1 MKIHKIAFLVFISLL
16 AVGSCKKPKE
26 GCLDPTAIN
35 YDASAEYNSLCIYG
49 SNASVVPIDTAT
61 VPCDTCGPVK
71 LHKVEISITPIA
83 NGKRFYSGTNYK
95 DDQLR
100 DFQITFFKYFV
111 SNIKLG
117 DKSTVKTGV
126 ADIELIDYDTST
138 FLSATRP
145 IYDHI
150 IEGEASAGM
159 YNRIFLG
166 LGVDPIWNE
175 EYSPNDYP
183 SDHPLNAT
191 YTNMD
196 WTWETKYKFT
206 SIEGNI
212 DSDADGKYDRAFFMH
227 TGFSDLYRQAIVRT
241 GSEIEVKE
249 GLTTFINLELD
260 IVKVFE
266 GLDIATKQGQ
276 THTSGAEQLEF
287 SRTIQT
293 NMSKSITFVGVT
305 YE

>member
-1 MKIHKIAFLVFISLL
+1 MKLYKIGLLVFISLL
-16 AVGSCKKPKE
+16 VLGSCKKPKE
-26 GCLDPTAIN
+26 GCLDPLANN
-35 YDASAEYNSLCIYG
+35 YDATASYNSICIYG
-49 SNASVVPIDTAT
+49 EKPRVIPIDTPI
-61 VPCDTCGPVK
+61 VPSDTNK
-71 LHKVEISITPIA
+71 FQKIKISITPMID
-83 NGKRFYSGTNYK
+83 GKRFYFGTNYK
-95 DDQLR
+95 DEQQR

-117 DKSTVKTGV
+117 DRSITKADV

-145 IYDHI
+145 IYDYI
-150 IEGEASAGM
+150 IEGEVKAGM
-159 YNRIFLG
+159 YNRIFIG
-166 LGVDPIWNE
+166 CGVDPIWNE

-183 SDHPLNAT
+183 SEHPLNAT

-196 WTWETKYKFT
+196 WTWQTKYKFT

-212 DSDADGKYDRAFFMH
+212 DSDADGSYDRAFFMH
-227 TGFSDLYRQAIVRT
+227 TGFSDLYRQAIVQA
-241 GSEIEVKE
+241 GSEIEVKK
-249 GLTTFINLELD
+249 GVTTFIDLELD
-260 IVKVFE
+260 IVKVFD

-293 NMSKSITFVGVT
+293 NLAKNIKFVGVT

>member
-1 MKIHKIAFLVFISLL
+1 MKAYKIGLVVLISSVVL
-16 AVGSCKKPKE
+16 GSCQKPKE
-26 GCLDPTAIN
+26 GCLDPTASN
-35 YDASAEYNSLCIYG
+35 YDPSAQYNSLCVYG
-49 SNASVVPIDTAT
+49 DKPSTPIDTPI
-61 VPCDTCGPVK
+61 VPCDTCNTEQLQK
-71 LHKVEISITPIA
+71 IEISIVPMA
-83 NGKRFYSGTNYK
+83 NGKRFYFGTNYK
-95 DDQLR
+95 DDQQR

-117 DKSTVKTGV
+117 DESVTKTDV

-138 FLSATRP
+138 FLGGTRP
-145 IYDHI
+145 IYDYT
-150 IEGEASAGM
+150 IEGEVKLGM
-159 YNRIFLG
+159 YNRIFIG
-166 LGVDPIWNE
+166 CGVDPIWNE

-212 DSDADGKYDRAFFMH
+212 DSDGDSQYDRPFFMH
-227 TGFSDLYRQAIVRT
+227 TGFSELYRQAIVQT
-241 GSEIEVKE
+241 GSGIEVKE
-249 GLTTFINLELD
+249 GLTTYIQLELD

-266 GLDIATKQGQ
+266 DLDITTKEGQ
-276 THTSGAEQLEF
+276 THTSGAEQLEY

-293 NMSKSITFVGVT
+293 NLAKSIKFVGVT

>member
-1 MKIHKIAFLVFISLL
+1 MKLYKIGLLVFLSLL
-16 AVGSCKKPKE
+16 FLGSCKKPKE
-26 GCLDPTAIN
+26 GCLDPLATN
-35 YDASAEYNSLCIYG
+35 YDATASYNSICFY
-49 SNASVVPIDTAT
+49 SEKPVVIPIDT
-61 VPCDTCGPVK
+61 PIIPSDTNK
-71 LHKVEISITPIA
+71 LQKIKISITPMV
-83 NGKRFYSGTNYK
+83 NGKRFYFGTNYK
-95 DDQLR
+95 DEQQR

-117 DKSTVKTGV
+117 DRSITKADI

-150 IEGEASAGM
+150 IEGEVKAGM
-159 YNRIFLG
+159 YNRIFIG
-166 LGVDPIWNE
+166 CGVDPIWNE

-183 SDHPLNAT
+183 SEHPLNTT

-196 WTWETKYKFT
+196 WTWQTKYKFT

-212 DSDADGKYDRAFFMH
+212 DSDADGRYDRAFFMH
-227 TGFSDLYRQAIVRT
+227 TGFSDLYRQAIVQA

-249 GLTTFINLELD
+249 GLTTFIELELD
-260 IVKVFE
+260 IVKVFD

-276 THTSGAEQLEF
+276 THTNGAEQLEF

-293 NMSKSITFVGVT
+293 NLAKNIKFVGVT

>member
-1 MKIHKIAFLVFISLL
+1 MKLYKIGLLVFISLL
-16 AVGSCKKPKE
+16 VLGSCKKPKE
-26 GCLDPTAIN
+26 GCLDPLANN
-35 YDASAEYNSLCIYG
+35 YDATASYNSICIYG
-49 SNASVVPIDTAT
+49 EKPGVIPIDTPI
-61 VPCDTCGPVK
+61 VPSDTNK
-71 LHKVEISITPIA
+71 LQKIKISITPMID
-83 NGKRFYSGTNYK
+83 GKRFYFGTNYK
-95 DDQLR
+95 DEQQR

-117 DKSTVKTGV
+117 DRSITKADV

-145 IYDHI
+145 IYDYI
-150 IEGEASAGM
+150 IEGEVKAGM
-159 YNRIFLG
+159 YNRIFIG
-166 LGVDPIWNE
+166 CGVDPIWNE

-183 SDHPLNAT
+183 SEHPLNAT

-196 WTWETKYKFT
+196 WTWQTKYKFT

-212 DSDADGKYDRAFFMH
+212 DSDADGSYDRAFFMH
-227 TGFSDLYRQAIVRT
+227 TGFSDLYRQAIVQA

-249 GLTTFINLELD
+249 GVTTFIDLELD
-260 IVKVFE
+260 IVKVFD

-293 NMSKSITFVGVT
+293 NLAKNIKFVGVT